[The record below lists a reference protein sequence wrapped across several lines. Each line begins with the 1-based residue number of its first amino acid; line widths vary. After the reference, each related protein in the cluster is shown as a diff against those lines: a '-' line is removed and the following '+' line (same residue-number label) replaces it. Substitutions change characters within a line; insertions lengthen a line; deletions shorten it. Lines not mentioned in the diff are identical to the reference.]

1 MVEVYP
7 AASLRIWGLPDR
19 GYKRTANLPRLADLV
34 DRLRAAAPWLDLGAY
49 EPLCRGSDHAFD
61 AVVAALT
68 ARAAALTLAT
78 RPADDEVA
86 AARVEGWIAVPTAP
100 LDALP
105 APDIQGLVVR
115 G

>member
-1 MVEVYP
+1 
-7 AASLRIWGLPDR
+7 
-19 GYKRTANLPRLADLV
+19 
-34 DRLRAAAPWLDLGAY
+34 
-49 EPLCRGSDHAFD
+49 
-61 AVVAALT
+61 VVAALT

-78 RPADDEVA
+78 RPADDEVT

-105 APDIQGLVVR
+105 APDIQGPVVR